1 MFTAVVLKESR
12 NNTVKSMQQRESTV
26 MIKDIQNFF
35 FYLRISRIA

>member
-12 NNTVKSMQQRESTV
+12 NNIVKSMQQRESTV

-35 FYLRISRIA
+35 FYLRISRIV